1 MKYMGVDTNY
11 EDSDI
16 VILGIP
22 YDGTTSYKPGTR
34 FAPNDIRINSLIG
47 YETYSPA
54 MDKDLEDL
62 KICDLGD
69 VDLSLADVKMV
80 QNEIEKKVDE
90 VLKRDIKLCSIGGEH
105 SITYPIVK
113 SLKKKHG
120 DFKLIQLDAHTDLRE
135 EFSGSKYSHASVM
148 KRVCDCIG
156 SKNLYQLG
164 IRSGLKEE
172 FDFAKENTNLFKYN
186 LEAIKEV
193 VEELKNEKVYISID
207 LDVLDPAFFPGTG
220 TPEPGGVSSKE
231 LFDAIKE
238 FSNLKNI
245 IGFDVVE
252 LSPEV
257 DNSKIS
263 TAMAIKVI
271 REMLLNL

>member
-47 YETYSPA
+47 YETYSPV

-62 KICDLGD
+62 NICDMGD
-69 VDLSLADVKMV
+69 IDVSLADVKIV
-80 QNEIEKKVDE
+80 QDEIENKVDDI
-90 VLKRDIKLCSIGGEH
+90 LKRDVKICSIGGEH
-105 SITYPIVK
+105 SVTYPIVK

-120 DFKLIQLDAHTDLRE
+120 DFKVIQLDAHTDLRE

-156 SKNLYQLG
+156 SKNLYQFG

-172 FDFAKENTNLFKYN
+172 FDFEQF
-186 LEAIKEV
+186 
-193 VEELKNEKVYISID
+193 
-207 LDVLDPAFFPGTG
+207 
-220 TPEPGGVSSKE
+220 
-231 LFDAIKE
+231 
-238 FSNLKNI
+238 
-245 IGFDVVE
+245 
-252 LSPEV
+252 
-257 DNSKIS
+257 
-263 TAMAIKVI
+263 
-271 REMLLNL
+271 